1 MKKIQLLFAVL
12 ILSTITIISDGISN
26 EVKSPNKR
34 NYDVCEF
41 FLDSK
46 PIISYDN
53 MFGSEITSLA
63 FFVTDRKQPC
73 MNYQYY
79 FNDNGQVARK
89 KISHIYSGLEILREY
104 SYNDSGLI
112 SEVTEKRGKFC
123 KRLMFLYD
131 NKCGIAEI
139 IEEIISGSDE
149 DLFEKYNFLNYKIN
163 KKGNIYEVR
172 GIRHKLLGLITNND
186 ILKAYEYDDINR
198 LKAIRDFMNPE
209 ESRIFKYEDFVR
221 KD

>member
-12 ILSTITIISDGISN
+12 ILSSITIISDGMSN
-26 EVKSPNKR
+26 EVKSHNKI
-34 NYDVCEF
+34 NYDICEF

-53 MFGSEITSLA
+53 MFGSEINSLA

-73 MNYQYY
+73 MNYEYY
-79 FNDNGQVARK
+79 FNDNGKVVKK
-89 KISHIYSGLEILREY
+89 KISHIYSGIEIVREY

-112 SEVTEKRGKFC
+112 SKVREKRGNFC

-131 NKCGIAEI
+131 KKLGLTEI
-139 IEEIISGSDE
+139 IEEIVSGTDE
-149 DLFEKYNFLNYKIN
+149 DLFEKYNSLNYKIN

-172 GIRHKLLGLITNND
+172 GIRHKLLGLITSAD
-186 ILKAYEYDDINR
+186 ILKAYEYDEMNR

-209 ESRIFKYEDFVR
+209 ESRIFKYEDYVR